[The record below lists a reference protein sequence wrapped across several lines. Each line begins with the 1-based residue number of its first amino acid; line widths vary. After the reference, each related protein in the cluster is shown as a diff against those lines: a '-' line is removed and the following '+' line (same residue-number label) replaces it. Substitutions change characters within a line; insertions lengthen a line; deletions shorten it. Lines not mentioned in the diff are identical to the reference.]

1 MGTVR
6 RRHQIMVLPLVA
18 LIASCEQVPYAQNAY
33 NNSPFSGD
41 SVASYA
47 VNTQRP
53 LAELPFGAGRVISVN
68 EHPDGKD
75 LVQRIVLQG
84 EPGTIGTNYIEV
96 RLVRSA
102 VERASMTDADLYKEL
117 RAANPERRM
126 SVSSYLPANSYGP
139 FGIASD
145 QIGCSYLWQNINS
158 NSRNNFSFFRK
169 PALRAVN
176 VRVRLCQGRPNEKLA
191 ISYMQQLRLFVG
203 GVPQS
208 EAATIAGVDDL
219 LMQEP
224 EPVHQAPQR
233 ARPVTP
239 TVAYQPPVVR
249 ETPVAQLEQKPSYLL
264 PVPPADIPNVPAR
277 QAPST
282 VTREVLLAPVT
293 PDLPVVQPVV
303 PTTTAEPRVIYPP
316 VVTQPVP
323 ASGDVVTTAAIP
335 VPLP

>member
-1 MGTVR
+1 MGTDKR
-6 RRHQIMVLPLVA
+6 RRQLLVLPLVA
-18 LIASCEQVPYAQNAY
+18 VIASCGQIPYAQNAY

-41 SVASYA
+41 SVAAYA
-47 VNTQRP
+47 VNAQRP

-68 EHPDGKD
+68 ENPDGLD

-84 EPGTIGTNYIEV
+84 EPGTIGTNYIDV

-102 VERASMTDADLYKEL
+102 TERPAMTDAELLKEL

-126 SVSSYLPANSYGP
+126 SISSYMPANSYGP
-139 FGIASD
+139 FGVASD
-145 QIGCSYLWQNINS
+145 GIGCSYIWQNINS

-176 VRVRLCQGRPNEKLA
+176 VRVRLCQGGPNEKLA

-208 EAATIAGVDDL
+208 ETATIAGVDDL

-224 EPVHQAPQR
+224 EPVRPAPQKT
-233 ARPVTP
+233 RPVTP

-249 ETPVAQLEQKPSYLL
+249 QTPVAQLEQKPSYLL
-264 PVPPADIPNVPAR
+264 PVPPADIPNVPTR
-277 QAPST
+277 QFPSAIT
-282 VTREVLLAPVT
+282 QEVLLTPVT
-293 PDLPVVQPVV
+293 PEVPVMQPVV
-303 PTTTAEPRVIYPP
+303 PTTTAAPRVIFPP
-316 VVTQPVP
+316 VATEPVP
-323 ASGDVVTTAAIP
+323 TSGDVVTTAAIP
-335 VPLP
+335 IPLP